1 MGLVISW
8 ISWTASLEAFVILNF
23 VLTSVRT
30 CMDIF
35 SIWGLCGIRILCV
48 CVCVWRLKLSQ
59 TFLSGS
65 CVDPNV
71 FLSVCLYVGSRWV
84 KTVPSRLSF
93 LFLCM
98 CECVFVFVCVGG
110 GVAWLGLFIGYKVV
124 RLIQNISVVYELVFN
139 CFRIFEVASKLLCG
153 LFKTAMYFGIVRFK
167 VTKSTRSSL

>member
-1 MGLVISW
+1 MCLQV
-8 ISWTASLEAFVILNF
+8 F
-23 VLTSVRT
+23 VLVW
-30 CMDIF
+30 IF
-35 SIWGLCGIRILCV
+35 FPYEV
-48 CVCVWRLKLSQ
+48 CVGSEFYACVWRLKLSQ

-65 CVDPNV
+65 YVDPNV

-84 KTVPSRLSF
+84 NIVPSRLSF

-110 GVAWLGLFIGYKVV
+110 EGGGGWLGLFIGYKVV

-139 CFRIFEVASKLLCG
+139 CFRIFGVASKLLCG
-153 LFKTAMYFGIVRFK
+153 LFKTAMYFGIVWFK

>member
-1 MGLVISW
+1 MNLMDCKLRSIC
-8 ISWTASLEAFVILNF
+8 NF
-23 VLTSVRT
+23 EFCAYKCSYLYGYFFHMRSVWDQNF
-30 CMDIF
+30 M
-35 SIWGLCGIRILCV
+35 CV

-110 GVAWLGLFIGYKVV
+110 GWLGLA
-124 RLIQNISVVYELVFN
+124 
-139 CFRIFEVASKLLCG
+139 CLL
-153 LFKTAMYFGIVRFK
+153 
-167 VTKSTRSSL
+167 VTKLFVWSKTFPWFMNWYSIVFEFLK

>member
-1 MGLVISW
+1 MNLMDCKLRSIC
-8 ISWTASLEAFVILNF
+8 NF
-23 VLTSVRT
+23 EFCAYKCSYLYGYFFHMRSVWDQNF
-30 CMDIF
+30 M
-35 SIWGLCGIRILCV
+35 

-110 GVAWLGLFIGYKVV
+110 GGGLAWLVYWLQSCSFDPKHFRGLWTG
-124 RLIQNISVVYELVFN
+124 IQLFSNFWSSFKIAMWAFQNCYVFWNCSV
-139 CFRIFEVASKLLCG
+139 
-153 LFKTAMYFGIVRFK
+153 
-167 VTKSTRSSL
+167 

>member
-1 MGLVISW
+1 MK
-8 ISWTASLEAFVILNF
+8 
-23 VLTSVRT
+23 LTSQYGFQDLIDMKIYHKMVKCSYLYGYFFHMRSVWDQNF
-30 CMDIF
+30 M
-35 SIWGLCGIRILCV
+35 

>member
-1 MGLVISW
+1 MCLQV
-8 ISWTASLEAFVILNF
+8 F
-23 VLTSVRT
+23 VLVW
-30 CMDIF
+30 IF
-35 SIWGLCGIRILCV
+35 FPYEVCVGSEFYV

-98 CECVFVFVCVGG
+98 CECVFVFVCVGGG